1 MSQRGEISEE
11 AKLRAGAT
19 EATGTVK
26 WFDSLKGYGFVV
38 PQDDEGDILI
48 HFSVL
53 REMGRRS
60 VPEGATLICQ
70 VVDGPK
76 GRQAIRILDLDLSTA
91 VEQSAEDGAEPHGD
105 DAFEVPEAS
114 GDYVAVTVKWFNRMR
129 GYGFVS
135 ESEDSQD
142 IFVHMET
149 LRRAGIEEIFPGQK
163 VNVKVGEGERGPLV
177 AQISLE
183 QAQGSAEQ
191 S

>member
-1 MSQRGEISEE
+1 MSARGEISEE

-38 PQDDEGDILI
+38 PDDSEGDILI

-60 VPEGATLICQ
+60 VPEGATLTCQ

-91 VEQSAEDGAEPHGD
+91 VAEGEEDGA
-105 DAFEVPEAS
+105 AS
-114 GDYVAVTVKWFNRMR
+114 GDGKAYDLPEPTGDYVDVTVKWFNRMR

-163 VNVKVGEGERGPLV
+163 VKVRVGEGERGPLV

-183 QAQGSAEQ
+183 EAQG
-191 S
+191 

>member
-19 EATGTVK
+19 EAKGTVK

-38 PQDDEGDILI
+38 PEDDEGDILI

-60 VPEGATLICQ
+60 VPEGATLSCQ

-91 VEQSAEDGAEPHGD
+91 VADGLEDNVENIGDGAYEMPEP
-105 DAFEVPEAS
+105 E
-114 GDYVAVTVKWFNRMR
+114 GDYVDVTVKWFNRMR

-163 VNVKVGEGERGPLV
+163 VKVKVGEGERGPLV
-177 AQISLE
+177 ARISLE
-183 QAQGSAEQ
+183 QQAPAA
-191 S
+191 

>member
-1 MSQRGEISEE
+1 MSQCGEISEE

-19 EATGTVK
+19 EAKGTVK

-38 PQDDEGDILI
+38 PEDSEGDILI

-60 VPEGATLICQ
+60 VPEGATLSCQ

-76 GRQAIRILDLDLSTA
+76 GRQAIRIIELDLSTA
-91 VEQSAEDGAEPHGD
+91 VAEAAEEGAQ
-105 DAFEVPEAS
+105 EAS
-114 GDYVAVTVKWFNRMR
+114 DLAYDLPEPVGDYVDVTVKWFNRMR

-163 VNVKVGEGERGPLV
+163 VKVKVGEGERGPLV
-177 AQISLE
+177 ARISLE
-183 QAQGSAEQ
+183 QTLG
-191 S
+191 

>member
-1 MSQRGEISEE
+1 
-11 AKLRAGAT
+11 
-19 EATGTVK
+19 
-26 WFDSLKGYGFVV
+26 
-38 PQDDEGDILI
+38 
-48 HFSVL
+48 
-53 REMGRRS
+53 MGRRS
-60 VPEGATLICQ
+60 VPEGATLTCQ

-91 VEQSAEDGAEPHGD
+91 VVDSTTEGDEAESEG
-105 DAFEVPEAS
+105 AFELPEPT

-183 QAQGSAEQ
+183 QSP

>member
-19 EATGTVK
+19 EVAGTVK
-26 WFDSLKGYGFVV
+26 WFDSLKGYGFVI
-38 PQDDEGDILI
+38 PEDDKGDILI

-60 VPEGATLICQ
+60 VPEGTTLTCQ

-76 GRQAIRILDLDLSTA
+76 GRQAIRIIELDMSTA
-91 VEQSAEDGAEPHGD
+91 VAEGVEEGAEDGAHKAFDLPEPT
-105 DAFEVPEAS
+105 
-114 GDYVAVTVKWFNRMR
+114 GDYVDVTVKWFNRMR

-135 ESEDSQD
+135 ESEESQD

-163 VNVKVGEGERGPLV
+163 VRVRVGEGERGPLV
-177 AQISLE
+177 SQISLE
-183 QAQGSAEQ
+183 EAHT
-191 S
+191 